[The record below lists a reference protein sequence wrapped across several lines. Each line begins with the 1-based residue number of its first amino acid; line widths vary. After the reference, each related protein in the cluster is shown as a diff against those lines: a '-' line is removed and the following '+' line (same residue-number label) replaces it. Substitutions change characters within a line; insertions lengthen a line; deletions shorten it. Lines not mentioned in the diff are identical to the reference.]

1 MEVVMPPEDLAKQ
14 VKALQKKVQELQD
27 IEEIKKLHREYLF
40 NISNLEFDKALD
52 AFTDNIVTEI
62 ANYGAVK
69 GKEEVTR
76 FFKERIYQNVLQS
89 KDAHFTGQAV
99 ITVKGK
105 KAEGHWMFYRFI
117 PVNSPNKD
125 RWVQGRYDC
134 EYVKQKG
141 VWKFSYMRMQR
152 PWPEFFGK

>member
-1 MEVVMPPEDLAKQ
+1 MSQEDLVKE
-14 VKALQKKVQELQD
+14 VKALKKKVQELED
-27 IEEIKKLHREYLF
+27 IEEIKKIHREYLF

-52 AFTDNIVTEI
+52 AFADSIVTEI

-69 GKEEVTR
+69 GKEAVTK
-76 FFKERIYQNVLQS
+76 FFMERIYQNVLQS

-134 EYVKQKG
+134 EYIKQKG